1 MAKTTAIRAP
11 TDDPRNHTVV
21 LRQLKEASETGQR
34 LRGDPNDSYVRVG
47 ELVGAG
53 VARFVNGG
61 IVAPSPASLPPTTV
75 PSTRKVDTAG
85 SLTGGG
91 ALASD
96 LTLELVND
104 SASPGNSML
113 YGTNASGAKGWYAQ
127 PSGSG
132 GGTVSVI
139 DSITGTGASGSP
151 LMLVNDSASPG
162 NSMLYGTNSSGTKG
176 WYSQPSGSGGGG
188 SQTPGTIS
196 DLQFWFDASQI
207 NASTANVRMAFLQN
221 LNPAMP
227 SASAYL
233 ISGTGAKT
241 TTTKLNS
248 LSVLNFSNSG
258 EYVLPGNSTASGI
271 DFSQGATFFVV
282 YNQTALQYQEL
293 LCGGSGSLA
302 FRFTNT
308 GNLALLNPTV
318 SQFATATSGTAASTW
333 FQANCTY
340 LPSSGAYA
348 FRLARAA
355 NGSGTAVQTINAF
368 TFGIGWDPGAGGTTL
383 NGMLAEMICYSRVL
397 TNTEI
402 TTIENYLN
410 SKWGV

>member
-11 TDDPRNHTVV
+11 TDDPQNHTVV

-75 PSTRKVDTAG
+75 PSTRKVNTAG

-113 YGTNASGAKGWYAQ
+113 YGTNASGVKGWYTQ
-127 PSGSG
+127 PSGG
-132 GGTVSVI
+132 GSGTVSVA

-151 LMLVNDSASPG
+151 LTLVNDNSSPG
-162 NSMLYGTNSSGTKG
+162 NSMLYGTNSSGMKG
-176 WYSQPSGSGGGG
+176 WYSQPSGGGGG
-188 SQTPGTIS
+188 AQTPGTIP

-207 NASTANVRMAFLQN
+207 TASTAGVRLAFLQN
-221 LNPAMP
+221 FNSTFSFM
-227 SASAYL
+227 SAYL
-233 ISGTGAKT
+233 ITGTGAKT
-241 TTTKLNS
+241 TATQLNGK
-248 LSVLNFSNSG
+248 SVVNFTNSG
-258 EYVLPGNSTASGI
+258 EYTFTGNSTASGI

-282 YNQTALQYQEL
+282 YNQTALQYQEF

-302 FRFTNT
+302 FRLTNA
-308 GNLALLNPTV
+308 GNLALLNPTIA
-318 SQFATATSGTAASTW
+318 QFATATTATAASTW

-355 NGSGTAVQTINAF
+355 NGSGTAVQTIDAF
-368 TFGIGWDPGAGGTTL
+368 TFGLGWDPGAGGTTL
-383 NGMLAEMICYSRVL
+383 NGMLAEMITYSRVL
-397 TNTEI
+397 TSTEI
-402 TTIENYLN
+402 SAVENYLN
-410 SKWGV
+410 AKWGV